1 MSGFERRHSGAHDLV
16 DEQEVAGDDGA
27 GVDHLA
33 LDVVVVEQAEVAR
46 VDHFAA

>member
-1 MSGFERRHSGAHDLV
+1 LSGFERRHSGAHDLV
-16 DEQEVAGDDGA
+16 DKQEVTGDDGA